1 MKQIFLAAFIL
12 CASAVCAQTALQPDE
27 KNGVVSV
34 KVTDY
39 KNKVRAGE
47 EISFYGVQTKRSFS
61 GVSDVNGKFDI
72 KLPKGDTYRIL
83 ISAIGEQKE
92 YSTLKIPGEPG
103 LYSGE
108 LTVKFELPSR
118 ITLEDVLFETG
129 SAKLNPSSYKSLDEL
144 AAFMKR
150 KTGMTIE
157 IAGHTDNVGSEPAN
171 LSLSQKRAESVLN
184 YLVGKGISPVRL
196 TSKGYGQTEPVAD
209 NETESG
215 RKQNRRTEIRIIQE

>member
-12 CASAVCAQTALQPDE
+12 CASTVFSQTALQPDE
-27 KNGVVSV
+27 NNGVVSV

-39 KNKVRAGE
+39 KNKIRAGE
-47 EISFYGVQTKRSFS
+47 QILFYGVQTKRSFS
-61 GVSDVNGKFDI
+61 GISDVRGCFDI

-108 LTVKFELPSR
+108 LTIKFELPAR

-144 AAFMKR
+144 ADFMKR
-150 KTGMTIE
+150 KTGMYIE
-157 IAGHTDNVGSEPAN
+157 VAGHTDNVGSESSN
-171 LSLSQKRAESVLN
+171 VTLSQKRAESVRN
-184 YLVGKGISPVRL
+184 YLIGKGILPTRL
-196 TSKGYGQTEPVAD
+196 TAKGYGQTEPVAD
-209 NETESG
+209 NESEDG
-215 RKQNRRTEIRIIQE
+215 RKQNRRTEIRVIRE